1 MKFHSPRCDPL
12 HFDYQLNGSSIKV
25 KSSCKDLGVI
35 FCSDL
40 SWSNHIGT
48 ILSKAYKTLYFIKR
62 TFAISS
68 PMRVKKLLY
77 LSLVLPLVTY
87 CSQVWRPHLRK
98 DIIALEK
105 LQKRA
110 TKYIV
115 NDKSLN
121 YKQRLI
127 SLKLLPLMYRLEVN
141 DLLFFISSLKN
152 PADHFD
158 ILNFVSLNCKIT
170 RAGSNFK
177 LVHRSTINNL
187 DKNSYF
193 SRLPRLWN
201 SFPTINP
208 DSSISSIKL
217 LINNHMFNHFSSH
230 FNSDNFC
237 TYQYLCPCHL
247 CSVLPVSSYIR

>member
-1 MKFHSPRCDPL
+1 MCVLIKNQPNFNSEL
-12 HFDYQLNGSSIKV
+12 HPTQTSYPFSGELRTKEH
-25 KSSCKDLGVI
+25 
-35 FCSDL
+35 CSDC
-40 SWSNHIGT
+40 T
-48 ILSKAYKTLYFIKR
+48 IISKSYYTHC

-68 PMRVKKLLY
+68 PIRVKKLLY

-152 PADHFD
+152 PADHFN
-158 ILNFVSLNCKIT
+158 ILNFVTFNCKIT

-177 LVHRSTINNL
+177 LIHQSTINNL
-187 DKNSYF
+187 DKDSYF

-201 SFPTINP
+201 SFPSINP
-208 DSSISSIKL
+208 DSSID
-217 LINNHMFNHFSSH
+217 HF
-230 FNSDNFC
+230 
-237 TYQYLCPCHL
+237 Y
-247 CSVLPVSSYIR
+247 